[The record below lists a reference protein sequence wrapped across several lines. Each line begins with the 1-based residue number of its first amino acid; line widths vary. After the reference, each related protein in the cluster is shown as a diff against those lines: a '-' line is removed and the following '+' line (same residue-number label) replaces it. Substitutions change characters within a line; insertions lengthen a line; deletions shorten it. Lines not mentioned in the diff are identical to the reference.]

1 VRACR
6 LAIPISQPHDK
17 IEFILMSSEGDRYRA
32 EPVSSDEFRRA
43 CGRFATGVA
52 IAGAMDANGVPHGLT
67 VNSFSSVSLDP
78 PLILICLGHA
88 IAAIDVFREALHF
101 GLSVLRANQRTISE
115 RFAAPMDNR
124 FGPLPWRKG
133 KTGVPLLDGA
143 LTQIECATVRRVSAG
158 DHDIFI
164 GEMTAALV
172 DEGEP
177 LIYFASEYR
186 KLS

>member
-1 VRACR
+1 M
-6 LAIPISQPHDK
+6 AIPISQPHDK
-17 IEFILMSSEGDRYRA
+17 IEFILMSSEGDRNRA

-52 IAGAMDANGVPHGLT
+52 IAGAMDANGVPHGIT

-88 IAAIDVFREALHF
+88 IAAIDVFREARYF
-101 GLSVLRANQRTISE
+101 GLSVLRANQRALSE
-115 RFAAPMDNR
+115 RFAARMDNR
-124 FGPLPWRKG
+124 FDSLAWRKG
-133 KTGVPLLDGA
+133 RTGSPLLDDA

-158 DHDIFI
+158 DHDILI
-164 GEMTAALV
+164 GEMTSAAV
-172 DEGEP
+172 EQGEP

-186 KLS
+186 ELS

>member
-1 VRACR
+1 
-6 LAIPISQPHDK
+6 
-17 IEFILMSSEGDRYRA
+17 MSSEGDRNRA

-52 IAGAMDANGVPHGLT
+52 IAGAMDAKGVPHGLT

-88 IAAIDVFREALHF
+88 IAAIDVFREARHF
-101 GLSVLRANQRTISE
+101 GLSVLRANQRGLSE

-124 FGPLPWRKG
+124 FDSLAWRKG
-133 KTGVPLLDGA
+133 STGSPLLDDA
-143 LTQIECATVRRVSAG
+143 LAQIECATVRRVSAG

-164 GEMTAALV
+164 GEMTAAAV
-172 DEGEP
+172 DQGEP

-186 KLS
+186 ELS

>member
-1 VRACR
+1 
-6 LAIPISQPHDK
+6 
-17 IEFILMSSEGDRYRA
+17 MSSEGDRNRA

-52 IAGAMDANGVPHGLT
+52 VAGAMDANGVPHGLT

-88 IAAIDVFREALHF
+88 IAAIDVFREARHF
-101 GLSVLRANQRTISE
+101 GLSVLRAEQRALSE

-124 FGPLPWRKG
+124 FDSLAWRRG
-133 KTGVPLLDGA
+133 RTGAPLLEDA
-143 LTQIECATVRRVSAG
+143 IAQIECATVRRVSAG

-164 GEMTAALV
+164 GEMTATSV

>member
-6 LAIPISQPHDK
+6 VAIPISQPHDK
-17 IEFILMSSEGDRYRA
+17 IEFILMSSEGGRCRA
-32 EPVSSDEFRRA
+32 EPVSSDQFRRA

-52 IAGAMDANGVPHGLT
+52 VAGAMDANGVPHGLT

-88 IAAIDVFREALHF
+88 IAAIDVFREARHF
-101 GLSVLRANQRTISE
+101 GLSVLRANQRALSE

-124 FGPLPWRKG
+124 FDSLPWRRG
-133 KTGVPLLDGA
+133 KTGVPLLDDA

-158 DHDIFI
+158 DHDIFVA
-164 GEMTAALV
+164 EMTAASV

>member
-1 VRACR
+1 
-6 LAIPISQPHDK
+6 
-17 IEFILMSSEGDRYRA
+17 MSSEGDRYRV
-32 EPVSSDEFRRA
+32 EPVSSDDFRCA

-88 IAAIDVFREALHF
+88 IAAIDVFREARHF
-101 GLSVLRANQRTISE
+101 GLSVLRASQRALSE
-115 RFAAPMDNR
+115 RFAAPMDSR
-124 FGPLPWRKG
+124 FDSLAWRKG
-133 KTGVPLLDGA
+133 KTGAPLLDDA
-143 LTQIECATVRRVSAG
+143 LAQIECATVRRVSAG

-164 GEMTAALV
+164 GEMTAAAV
-172 DEGEP
+172 EEGEP

>member
-1 VRACR
+1 
-6 LAIPISQPHDK
+6 
-17 IEFILMSSEGDRYRA
+17 MSSEGDRNRA
-32 EPVSSDEFRRA
+32 EPVSSDDFRRA

-52 IAGAMDANGVPHGLT
+52 IAGAMDAKGVPHGLT

-88 IAAIDVFREALHF
+88 IAAIDVFREARHF
-101 GLSVLRANQRTISE
+101 GLSVLRANQRALSE

-124 FGPLPWRKG
+124 FDSLAWRKG
-133 KTGVPLLDGA
+133 KAGSPLLDDVLA
-143 LTQIECATVRRVSAG
+143 QIECATVRRFSAG

-164 GEMTAALV
+164 GEMTSAAV
-172 DEGEP
+172 DQGEP

-186 KLS
+186 ELS